1 MLIPLV
7 TILTWYGIITGSSD
21 RSNPAHA
28 IYVSVLEIEQGK
40 SAEQGVLRVK
50 IFANDLED
58 AIYNHSQQ
66 RLSLLTAC
74 EQGSAA
80 ISAYFK
86 DHLQLNIDGM
96 AQVYNYTSCEINDIS
111 LWVTFTFIS
120 PANWGE
126 VALTADY
133 LMELFPTQSNVV
145 SVTFKDE
152 KRMFRLT
159 KGSTSETIHFNP

>member
-1 MLIPLV
+1 MISSMTGVLIYLS
-7 TILTWYGIITGSSD
+7 ILTNIMGASD
-21 RSNPAHA
+21 RAHA

-58 AIYNHSQQ
+58 AIFNHSLQ
-66 RLSLLTAC
+66 RLSLLTKC
-74 EQGSAA
+74 DQSSTQ

-86 DHLQLNIDGM
+86 DHLQLNIDGK
-96 AQVYNYTSCEINDIS
+96 AQDYTYTSCEVNDIS
-111 LWVTFTFIS
+111 LWVTFTFNS

-145 SVTFKDE
+145 SITFHDE

-159 KGSTSETIHFNP
+159 KGATSETIRFNP